1 MFIYDPKLCL
11 PSSEE
16 LPDSDDTPVDNELQD
31 LVPGLLKAILAQFWH
46 DRWDWFF
53 GVDMGIYYDPDL
65 PAIVPD
71 GFLSIG
77 IPRFIDEDLR
87 FSYVLWEEQKVPTFV
102 LEVVSHRYRG
112 EYKAK
117 KALYAQMGVKY
128 YAVYAPRRRRKPKL
142 EVYELMGEEY
152 QSLTG
157 EPIWLPE
164 VGLGIGR
171 DRGFYLGIEREW
183 LYWYDETGHR
193 IPTSE
198 ERAKDAEKQAQQ
210 AEQQAQ
216 QAEQQARQ
224 AEQQAQQERQR
235 ADQAE
240 AQLRSLMERLRQR
253 GIDPGDL

>member
-1 MFIYDPKLCL
+1 MFIYDPNLCL

-31 LVPGLLKAILAQFWH
+31 LVPGLLKAILAQVWS

-71 GFLSIG
+71 GFLSLG
-77 IPRFIDEDLR
+77 IPRLIDEDLR
-87 FSYVLWEEQKVPTFV
+87 FSYVLWEERKVPSLV
-102 LEVVSHRYRG
+102 LEVVSHKYRG

-142 EVYELMGEEY
+142 EVYELIGEEY

-164 VGLGIGR
+164 IGLGLGR
-171 DRGFYLGIEREW
+171 DRGVYLGIERDW
-183 LYWYDETGHR
+183 LYWYDEAGQRFST
-193 IPTSE
+193 PE
-198 ERAKDAEKQAQQ
+198 ERAEQAERQAQQ
-210 AEQQAQ
+210 AE
-216 QAEQQARQ
+216 E
-224 AEQQAQQERQR
+224 
-235 ADQAE
+235 
-240 AQLRSLMERLRQR
+240 QLRSLIERLRQH
-253 GIDPGDL
+253 GIDPETL